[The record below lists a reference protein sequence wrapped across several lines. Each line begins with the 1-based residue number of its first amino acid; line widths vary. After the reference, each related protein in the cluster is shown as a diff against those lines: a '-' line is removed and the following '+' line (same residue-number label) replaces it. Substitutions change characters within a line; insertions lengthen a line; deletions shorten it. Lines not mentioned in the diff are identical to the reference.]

1 MQETQFF
8 PTASSVQSSRI
19 LYTPS
24 GFAKTSLLHLQEIG
38 TLKATAPHTSKREKL
53 NSYLCFVVESGEGE
67 LVYEGNTHSLKV
79 GDVVFIDCKKP
90 YSHSTGLAPDKELW
104 SLRWCHFFGPSMAAV
119 YAKYRERGGSPVI
132 QVANRNA
139 NAFSELLSKLYLL
152 ASALDYIRDM
162 RINEL
167 LNQLLTLLMEASWH
181 EETQRNTPKKLE
193 LAQIKTYLDE
203 HYREKITLDSI
214 SERFYIDK
222 YYMTHL
228 FKEQYG
234 ITVNGY
240 LQQVR
245 ITQAKQLLRFSDMSI
260 EEIGLECGIGELSYF
275 SRMFKKMEGVS
286 PSSFR
291 NAW

>member
-132 QVANRNA
+132 QAANRNA
-139 NAFSELLSKLYLL
+139 NAFSELLSRLYLL

-181 EETQRNTPKKLE
+181 EEIQRNTPKKME